1 MMIEGEEEEEKG
13 FQSIMMTN
21 FVCCWSAVCCCNNP
35 QVSIPNSLSVA
46 AAADR
51 VFSHIGILVPRV
63 VSKDSTLV
71 LNIAITLVTK

>member
-1 MMIEGEEEEEKG
+1 
-13 FQSIMMTN
+13 
-21 FVCCWSAVCCCNNP
+21 
-35 QVSIPNSLSVA
+35 LSVA